1 MAERIRYNTIVEQ
14 VMGKLKS
21 LIASGEYQPGDKL
34 PSENALAE
42 RFGIGRSSVREA
54 IKVFQY
60 IGVLASYTAKGTFVC
75 ERTNIS
81 TEALTWSIILGYNDL
96 YELLELRELLE
107 RRGIA
112 SLVEK
117 YRSHPRE
124 GAELLGRLEENVARM
139 RSSAD
144 LEKII
149 EADYSFHNSV
159 IEGCGNSVFLA
170 IYQTLKSFM
179 HDLIKEVHVE
189 QGTAQEP
196 APREEPP
203 GHPRGDQG
211 RGPGPSP
218 AGVRAAHRQHPGEA
232 EPGDAEK
239 KQGEAGTEDS
249 REASQAL
256 KKFFWPFGMKL

>member
-34 PSENALAE
+34 PSENELAA

-75 ERTNIS
+75 ERANIS

-107 RRGIA
+107 KRGIA
-112 SLVEK
+112 ALVEK
-117 YRSHPRE
+117 CRSHPQE

-139 RSSAD
+139 AASSN

-189 QGTAQEP
+189 QGTARN
-196 APREEPP
+196 PR
-203 GHPRGDQG
+203 RGKSH
-211 RGPGPSP
+211 RAILEAIK
-218 AGVRAAHRQHPGEA
+218 AGDLDRALREYELHIANTREKLNRAMQKKSRMTRQRKTAAKPV
-232 EPGDAEK
+232 K
-239 KQGEAGTEDS
+239 
-249 REASQAL
+249 R
-256 KKFFWPFGMKL
+256 